1 MIQKEIKKG
10 NTIIRIHDDSV
21 VPDPESI
28 LIRIGYLMA
37 QVKKEKEGV
46 KT

>member
-21 VPDPESI
+21 VADPEAI
-28 LIRIGYLMA
+28 LIRIGYLIA
-37 QVKKEKEGV
+37 GAKKEEKGV